1 MLKRIILFLGILF
14 YTLGAEALTKTD
26 DKQWQSYFGVEGGV
40 GAMSFFPAF
49 LASFNGSIIKFNHS
63 TFDWAYGGSVL
74 GGWQKYT
81 SDKVGMRHTLGFRVF
96 VDPNTQALTKDK
108 DKGKTTAEF
117 SLYYALDGM
126 FDFVKNGDNHFGMIL
141 GVGTDIISANFGANT
156 GASWLLELT
165 PRIGF
170 YTLFGRHGI
179 DIVASVPIFGLG
191 AMVDVSLN
199 STVTLGYKYLF

>member
-1 MLKRIILFLGILF
+1 MLKRIVLFLGILF
-14 YTLGAEALTKTD
+14 YTLGAEALTTTD

-40 GAMSFFPAF
+40 GSISFFPAF

-81 SDKVGMRHTLGFRVF
+81 SNKVGMRHTLGFRVF

>member
-1 MLKRIILFLGILF
+1 M
-14 YTLGAEALTKTD
+14 EAFGGEESSD
-26 DKQWQSYFGVEGGV
+26 SQWKSYFGVEGGV
-40 GAMSFFPAF
+40 GAMSFCPAF
-49 LASFNGSIIKFNHS
+49 LVSFNGSIIRFNHS

-81 SDKVGMRHTLGFRVF
+81 SDKVGMRHTLGFRIF
-96 VDPNTQALTKDK
+96 VDPNTQALTKDEN
-108 DKGKTTAEF
+108 KGKTTAEF

-141 GVGTDIISANFGANT
+141 GVGTDVISANFGANT
-156 GASWLLELT
+156 GVSWLLELT

-170 YTLFGRHGI
+170 YTLFGRHGV
-179 DIVASVPIFGLG
+179 DIIASVPILGMG

-199 STVTLGYKYLF
+199 STVTLGYKYFF